1 MTTIPDNNVRTLK
14 YLDPTT
20 GSNTTCQ
27 TCPLSTDSSI
37 LYQDFLFDQPVS
49 ITGVQIKLNS
59 YTGSGPGLH
68 ILQLLSSG
76 AFASSI
82 SDNNHQSCF
91 APNPSN
97 TTQTGQW
104 SAKVANTNIA
114 GTVQTVL
121 VSSVAVGTPPSSG
134 PTFTWIPYVSAAGN
148 YDINLLIPGCTNFQD
163 CASRTSV
170 KVTVFP
176 GAELPPYVA
185 DISQQN
191 ADDASVLLY
200 SGPIL
205 PSTPSFV
212 TTITMALS
220 DSPTGSGQ
228 AGTYELVADRIQLVL
243 KSANVNATSTQSGSG
258 GVTQAAGLTR
268 AFGFL
273 EWPRGARASGI
284 DGRSAFPNSTFT
296 SLDIIGV
303 NILNGIGGVGALSS
317 PNMIVNAVA
326 QHSTGIFVAGSFSLT
341 SGSASGSSNI
351 VAFKN
356 GALAGVA
363 EGGLN
368 GEVSSMVLSGNQL
381 FVGGSFKDTRS
392 GSTKGALSGI
402 ALYDVEKNVWSTL
415 GAGVDGAVSSLGTAN
430 NQIQVAGNFTKVL
443 SSASG
448 NSGVDAPGFATW
460 DIKSGSW
467 VNSGGFVL
475 GKMTFVDNQASST
488 SYMAGSISA
497 FRKYGAS
504 GLVMLKNGDANGP
517 GVSPLAVG
525 LGASVGSS
533 SSGLQRR
540 RPSPLPFITSWASHL
555 KVTHLLTRQTSGQQ
569 APLSAALPATAP
581 AVLAGAFWLNSST
594 SKEVVIFGGNFS
606 FIAPGASAPS
616 IAVAIYDPESHG
628 IQGLTG
634 SQIQGVVRALLVDGN
649 LLWVGGEFTIQG
661 ASLSGLAVYDL
672 SKKTW
677 DLNGLQSLQA
687 NSGSTVVVRSIT
699 KSSSKPNLII
709 VAGSFAQAGSLR
721 CQSICSFDTQAK
733 QWVTLS
739 NGIQGEVAS
748 VAYAGVCISFLI
760 LDCFIL
766 NLLLDSLTR
775 NY

>member
-1 MTTIPDNNVRTLK
+1 M
-14 YLDPTT
+14 
-20 GSNTTCQ
+20 TCQ
-27 TCPLSTDSSI
+27 TCPLSTNSSI
-37 LYQDFLFDQPVS
+37 LYQDFLFDQPLS
-49 ITGVQIKLNS
+49 ITGVQIKLIS

-68 ILQLLSSG
+68 ILQILSSG

-82 SDNNHQSCF
+82 TDYNTVSCF

-121 VSSVAVGTPPSSG
+121 VSSVAVGTPSSLG

-148 YDINLLIPGCTNFQD
+148 YDINLLIPGCINFQD

-185 DISQQN
+185 DVSQQN
-191 ADDASVLLY
+191 TDDASVLLY

-205 PSTPSFV
+205 PSMPNFV

-220 DSPTGSGQ
+220 DSPAGSGQ
-228 AGTYELVADRIQLVL
+228 AGSYELVADRIQLVL
-243 KSANVNATSTQSGSG
+243 KSANINATSTQSGSG
-258 GVTQAAGLTR
+258 GATQTGGLTR

-273 EWPRGARASGI
+273 EWPRSTSTANV

-296 SLDIIGV
+296 SLDTLGV
-303 NILNGIGGVGALSS
+303 DMLNGMGGMAALSS
-317 PNMIVNAVA
+317 PNVIINTIAH
-326 QHSTGIFVAGSFSLT
+326 HSTAIFVAGSFSLT

-356 GALAGVA
+356 GILAGLA

-368 GEVSSMVLSGNQL
+368 GAVASMVLSGNQL

-392 GSTKGALSGI
+392 GSTNGALSGV
-402 ALYDVEKNVWSTL
+402 AVYDIEKNTWNAL
-415 GAGVDGAVSSLGTAN
+415 GAGVDGAVASLGLAN
-430 NQIQVAGNFTKVL
+430 DHIQIAGNFTKIL
-443 SSASG
+443 PSSSDHSG
-448 NSGVDAPGFATW
+448 IDTPGFATW
-460 DIKSGSW
+460 NIKSGSW

-475 GKMTFVDNQASST
+475 GKMTFVDNEVSST

-504 GLVMLKNGDANGP
+504 GLVMLKNGDSNGP
-517 GVSPLAVG
+517 AVSSLAVG
-525 LGASVGSS
+525 LGSSVGSS
-533 SSGLQRR
+533 SGVQRR
-540 RPSPLPFITSWASHL
+540 QLLSLPFMTSWAAHL
-555 KVTHLLTRQTSGQQ
+555 KVSHLLTRQTTSGQQ
-569 APLSAALPATAP
+569 TPLPAALPAAAP
-581 AVLAGAFWLNSST
+581 AVLAGVFWLNSST
-594 SKEVVIFGGNFS
+594 SREVVIFGGNFS

-616 IAVAIYDPESHG
+616 TAVAIYDTESHV
-628 IQGLTG
+628 IQGLAG
-634 SQIQGVVRALLVDGN
+634 SQIQGVVRSLLVDGN
-649 LLWVGGEFTIQG
+649 MLWVGGEFTIQG
-661 ASLSGLAVYDL
+661 ASLSGLAIYDL

-699 KSSSKPNLII
+699 KSTSKPNMII
-709 VAGSFAQAGSLR
+709 VAGSFSQAGSLR
-721 CQSICSFDTQAK
+721 CQGICGFDTQGK
-733 QWVTLS
+733 QWVTLGS
-739 NGIQGEVAS
+739 GIQGEVTS
-748 VAYAGVCISFLI
+748 VAYAGVCIYFLNMFGSFSNFGITVERGNPFCCWLYH
-760 LDCFIL
+760 
-766 NLLLDSLTR
+766 SS
-775 NY
+775 